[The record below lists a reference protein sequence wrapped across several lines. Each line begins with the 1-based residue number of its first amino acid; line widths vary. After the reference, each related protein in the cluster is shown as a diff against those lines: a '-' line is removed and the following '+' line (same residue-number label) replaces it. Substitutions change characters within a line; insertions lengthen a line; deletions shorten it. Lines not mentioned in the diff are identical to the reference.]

1 MTKHFIEDEK
11 IEWEQIDEGV
21 QRKIMAHDPSLMIVK
36 IKFEKGGVGPL
47 HKHPHVQITHVQS
60 GKFEVSIDG
69 KKQVLKGGDAF
80 LVTSNLIHGV
90 LCLEAGI
97 LIDTFSP
104 MREDFL

>member
-1 MTKHFIEDEK
+1 MTNYFIEDET
-11 IEWEQIDEGV
+11 IEWEQIDAGV

-36 IKFEKGGVGPL
+36 IKFEKGGIGPL
-47 HKHPHVQITHVQS
+47 HQHHHVQITHVQS
-60 GKFEVSIDG
+60 GIFEVSIDD

-90 LCLEAGI
+90 LCLEEGI